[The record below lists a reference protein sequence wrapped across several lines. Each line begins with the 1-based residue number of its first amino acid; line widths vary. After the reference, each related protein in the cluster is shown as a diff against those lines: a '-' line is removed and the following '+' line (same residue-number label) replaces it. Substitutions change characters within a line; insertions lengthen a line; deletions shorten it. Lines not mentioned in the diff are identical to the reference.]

1 MVMASSC
8 GWGSRV
14 TSSLWV
20 LLVIGGELVELWVL
34 GGLGVEDIM
43 AFVLGEMGE
52 SIFSCE
58 RVFLEGAN
66 SSCMLV
72 DGSWDVRLGICSF

>member
-1 MVMASSC
+1 M
-8 GWGSRV
+8 GRV

-34 GGLGVEDIM
+34 GGLGVEDVR
-43 AFVLGEMGE
+43 AFVLREMGE

-58 RVFLEGAN
+58 RVFLGGSN

-72 DGSWDVRLGICSF
+72 DGSWDVRLGICTF